1 MALTKNNPRKIN
13 LLRFSMI
20 FLVVF
25 IIKGA
30 SNANF
35 DYCPSIPT
43 EWIPNNSF
51 FYRQY
56 LISYFDYGVL
66 IDSCVASKFVCTPL
80 VFMKITLV

>member
-43 EWIPNNSF
+43 EWIPNYSF
-51 FYRQY
+51 FTEDI
-56 LISYFDYGVL
+56 LSL
-66 IDSCVASKFVCTPL
+66 TL
-80 VFMKITLV
+80 TMVF

>member
-30 SNANF
+30 SSANF
-35 DYCPSIPT
+35 DYCPSISN
-43 EWIPNNSF
+43 EWIPNNSI
-51 FYRQY
+51 FYKRY

-66 IDSCVASKFVCTPL
+66 IDNCVARGFAHHLSL
-80 VFMKITLV
+80 